1 MLCRQNFTKIPPPRL
16 KKIGVFFKNTPIF
29 FHQGGGGAG
38 GPVLDPPLLPDECLS
53 LHLILR
59 EIHWHIDGFFYYV
72 LYDRNQSSVYIH
84 TKNILI
90 FKFIFDI
97 DENAADRDRMNKSK
111 PDVIDYNKLKN
122 AVSTGDVIAVKRLLK
137 GGVNVN
143 SSSLS
148 QDWVRV
154 CIMMIYCAC
163 WFWLQMKTV
172 KVSLPLNY
180 TLIITSIGFVRHFH

>member
-1 MLCRQNFTKIPPPRL
+1 M
-16 KKIGVFFKNTPIF
+16 
-29 FHQGGGGAG
+29 
-38 GPVLDPPLLPDECLS
+38 
-53 LHLILR
+53 
-59 EIHWHIDGFFYYV
+59 
-72 LYDRNQSSVYIH
+72 
-84 TKNILI
+84 I

-163 WFWLQMKTV
+163 WF
-172 KVSLPLNY
+172 
-180 TLIITSIGFVRHFH
+180 